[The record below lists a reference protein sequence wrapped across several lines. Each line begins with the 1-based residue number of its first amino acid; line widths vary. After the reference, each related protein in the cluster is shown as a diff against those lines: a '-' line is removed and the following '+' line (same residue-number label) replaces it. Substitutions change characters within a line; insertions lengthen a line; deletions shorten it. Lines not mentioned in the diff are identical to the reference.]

1 MDKPAPPVTALA
13 WVVLDRKTRKVLFG
27 RLEKDRR
34 EIASLTKIMTVY
46 TVLSL
51 VERLKIC
58 LKSSV
63 VVTDEAAEV
72 EGTSAS
78 LEVGDTLTIE

>member
-13 WVVLDRKTRKVLFG
+13 WVVLDRKTSKVLFG

>member
-1 MDKPAPPVTALA
+1 MDKPAPPVSALA
-13 WVVLDRKTRKVLFG
+13 WAVLDRKTGKVLFG

>member
-34 EIASLTKIMTVY
+34 EIASLTKILTVY

>member
-1 MDKPAPPVTALA
+1 MDKPAPPVSALA

-58 LKSSV
+58 LKVLLSSLMRLLRLRGHQLAWKL
-63 VVTDEAAEV
+63 VTH
-72 EGTSAS
+72 
-78 LEVGDTLTIE
+78 

>member
-1 MDKPAPPVTALA
+1 MDKPAPPVSALA